1 MIKAGTKAPDFSLK
15 NQDDKEVSLKGNKGK
30 WIVLYFYPKDNTSGC
45 TKEACDFTESLKDYK
60 KLNATVLGVSPDST
74 ESHRS
79 FIEKQGLSITLLSD
93 PDKKMHKAYGAW
105 GMKKNYGKEYEGV
118 IRSTFI
124 ISPEGK
130 IAEAWSKVKVRVK
143 RSPDKSRR
151 GQEDGETRHVDVV
164 KERLKELQN
173 E

>member
-1 MIKAGTKAPDFSLK
+1 MIKAGTKAPDFCLK
-15 NQDDKEVSLKGNKGK
+15 NQDDKEVSLIDNKGK
-30 WIVLYFYPKDNTSGC
+30 WIVLYFYPEDNTSGC

-60 KLNATVLGVSPDST
+60 KINATVLGVSPDST

-79 FIEKQGLSITLLSD
+79 FIEKQSLGITLLSD
-93 PDKKMHKAYGAW
+93 PDKKAHKAYGAW

-130 IAEAWSKVKVRVK
+130 IAEVWSKVKVRVK
-143 RSPDKSRR
+143 RK
-151 GQEDGETRHVDVV
+151 DGETRHVDVV
-164 KERLKELQN
+164 KERLKKLQD

>member
-1 MIKAGTKAPDFSLK
+1 MITTGTKAPDFCLE
-15 NQDDKEVSLKGNKGK
+15 NQDDKEVSLKDNKGK

-45 TKEACDFTESLKDYK
+45 TKEACDFTESLKDYE
-60 KLNATVLGVSPDST
+60 KLNAVILGVSPDST
-74 ESHRS
+74 GSHRN
-79 FIEKQGLSITLLSD
+79 FIEKQSLDITLLSD
-93 PDKKMHKAYGAW
+93 PDKDTHRAYGAW

-143 RSPDKSRR
+143 RK
-151 GQEDGETRHVDVV
+151 DGETRHVDVV

>member
-1 MIKAGTKAPDFSLK
+1 MITTGTKAPDFCLE
-15 NQDDKEVSLKGNKGK
+15 NQDDKEVSLKDNKGK

-60 KLNATVLGVSPDST
+60 KLNAVILGVSPDST
-74 ESHRS
+74 ESHRN
-79 FIEKQGLSITLLSD
+79 FIEKQSLDITLLSD
-93 PDKKMHKAYGAW
+93 PDKETHKAYGAW

-143 RSPDKSRR
+143 RK
-151 GQEDGETRHVDVV
+151 DGETRHVDVV

>member
-1 MIKAGTKAPDFSLK
+1 MITVGTKAPDFSLK
-15 NQDDKEVSLKGNKGK
+15 NQDGKEVSLKENKGK
-30 WIVLYFYPKDNTSGC
+30 WIILYFYPKDNTSGC

-60 KLNATVLGVSPDST
+60 KLDAVVMGVSPDST
-74 ESHRS
+74 ESHRN
-79 FIEKQGLSITLLSD
+79 FIEKQGLGIALLSD
-93 PDKKMHKAYGAW
+93 PDKKTHKAYGAW
-105 GMKKNYGKEYEGV
+105 GLKKNYGKEYEGV

-143 RSPDKSRR
+143 RK
-151 GQEDGETRHVDVV
+151 DGETRHVDVV

>member
-1 MIKAGTKAPDFSLK
+1 MVKAGTKAPDFCLK
-15 NQDDKEVSLKGNKGK
+15 NQDDKEVLLKDNKGK

-60 KLNATVLGVSPDST
+60 KLNAVIMGVSPDST
-74 ESHRS
+74 ELHRN
-79 FIEKQGLSITLLSD
+79 FIEKQGLDITLLSD
-93 PDKKMHKAYGAW
+93 PDKETHKAYGAW
-105 GMKKNYGKEYEGV
+105 GIKKVCGKEYEGV

-143 RSPDKSRR
+143 RK
-151 GQEDGETRHVDVV
+151 DGETRHVDVV
-164 KERLKELQN
+164 KERLKEFQN

>member
-1 MIKAGTKAPDFSLK
+1 MIKTGTKAPDFCLK
-15 NQDDKEVSLKGNKGK
+15 NQDEKEVSLKDHKSK

-60 KLNATVLGVSPDST
+60 KLDAVIMGVSPDST
-74 ESHRS
+74 ESHRN
-79 FIEKQGLSITLLSD
+79 FIEKQGLGITLLSD
-93 PDKKMHKAYGAW
+93 PDKKVHKAFGAW

-124 ISPEGK
+124 ISPDGN
-130 IAEAWSKVKVRVK
+130 IAEIWSKVKVRVK
-143 RSPDKSRR
+143 RKNAES
-151 GQEDGETRHVDVV
+151 RHVDVV

-173 E
+173 Q

>member
-1 MIKAGTKAPDFSLK
+1 MIKAGTKAPDFRLI
-15 NQDDKEVSLKGNKGK
+15 NQDDKEVSLKDNKGK

-60 KLNATVLGVSPDST
+60 KLNATVFGVSPDST
-74 ESHRS
+74 ESHRG
-79 FIEKQGLSITLLSD
+79 FIEKQSLDITLLSD
-93 PDKKMHKAYGAW
+93 PDKETHKAYGAW

-124 ISPEGK
+124 ISTEGK
-130 IAEAWSKVKVRVK
+130 IADAWSKVKVRVK
-143 RSPDKSRR
+143 RK
-151 GQEDGETRHVDVV
+151 DGETRHVDVV
-164 KERLKELQN
+164 KERLKKLQD

>member
-1 MIKAGTKAPDFSLK
+1 MVKAGTKAPDFCLK
-15 NQDDKEVSLKGNKGK
+15 NQDDKEVSLKDSKGK

-60 KLNATVLGVSPDST
+60 KLNAVIMGVSPDST
-74 ESHRS
+74 ELHRN
-79 FIEKQGLSITLLSD
+79 FIEKQGLDITLLSD
-93 PDKKMHKAYGAW
+93 PDKETHKAYGAW

-130 IAEAWSKVKVRVK
+130 IAEVWSNVKVRVK
-143 RSPDKSRR
+143 RK
-151 GQEDGETRHVDVV
+151 DGETRHVDVV
-164 KERLKELQN
+164 KERLKELQD

>member
-1 MIKAGTKAPDFSLK
+1 MITVGTKAPNFSLK
-15 NQDDKEVSLKGNKGK
+15 NQDDKEVSLKDNKGK

-45 TKEACDFTESLKDYK
+45 TKEAGDFTESLKDYK
-60 KLNATVLGVSPDST
+60 KLNAVIMGVSPDST
-74 ESHRS
+74 ESHRN
-79 FIEKQGLSITLLSD
+79 FIEKQDLDITLLSD
-93 PDKKMHKAYGAW
+93 PDKETHRAYGAW
-105 GMKKNYGKEYEGV
+105 GIKKNYGKEYEGV

-143 RSPDKSRR
+143 RK
-151 GQEDGETRHVDVV
+151 DGETRHVDVV

-173 E
+173 K